1 MEVLQGFVNPHAP
14 LCNPPEC
21 LGQIVDLRITC
32 HGAATQWRDSARMMK
47 LQSGNVRAMG
57 IEDDFNKL
65 IMSLATR
72 SRSNLLLVWFVFH
85 PELVS
90 FCQVSAWSLSVFFLG
105 SLAQSPPARSTTAR
119 KASTATT
126 RTNKQTP
133 NTTKHQALNT
143 NNTQQ
148 TTRNKQHTRSS
159 NTQQVATRN
168 KQLPISNNH
177 QITQ

>member
-1 MEVLQGFVNPHAP
+1 MAFQQGRFSQN
-14 LCNPPEC
+14 E
-21 LGQIVDLRITC
+21 
-32 HGAATQWRDSARMMK
+32 K
-47 LQSGNVRAMG
+47 LQSGNVRAIG

-72 SRSNLLLVWFVFH
+72 SRSNLLLMSYVFH
-85 PELVS
+85 PGSGKLVL

-119 KASTATT
+119 TASTATT

-143 NNTQQ
+143 NHTQQ

-168 KQLPISNNH
+168 KQLPTSNNH